1 MEKCIEKQSQIAAN
15 AKNSLEEMQNAAN
28 EYGLPKDRYDS
39 FRAQL
44 LHKRDLFAAQYQQAL
59 ADMETLLLIDP
70 QKNAKKAEFGA
81 VVTTEK
87 QTLFISISLGKIE
100 LETGTVVAVSPKVP
114 VFESIR
120 DKKKGDYYVWQG
132 HKIEILD
139 VF

>member
-1 MEKCIEKQSQIAAN
+1 MEKCVEKQNKVVAN

-44 LHKRDLFAAQYQQAL
+44 LHKRDLFAALYQQAL
-59 ADMETLLLIDP
+59 ADLETLLLIDS
-70 QKNAKKAEFGA
+70 QKDAEKAEFGA

-87 QTLFISISLGKIE
+87 QILFISVSLGKVECEI
-100 LETGTVVAVSPKVP
+100 GTVMAISPKVP

-120 DKKKGDYYVWQG
+120 NKSKGEYYMWQG
-132 HKIEILD
+132 QKIKILD